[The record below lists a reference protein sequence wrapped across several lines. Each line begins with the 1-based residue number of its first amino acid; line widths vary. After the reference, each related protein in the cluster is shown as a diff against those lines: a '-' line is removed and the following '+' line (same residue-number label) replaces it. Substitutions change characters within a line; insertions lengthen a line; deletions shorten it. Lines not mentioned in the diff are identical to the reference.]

1 MEMKKL
7 IFLVLSLI
15 FLVGIVSAI
24 SSPKITKPLIRDFSG
39 ETASVFQPFLSILVD
54 KETISLGETA
64 TFTIDLSTS
73 SPDNDYTDGTYQVQY
88 AGWIIADKDG
98 NIIDSKDFTRIYG
111 SFSDT
116 VEFTPTAIGEY
127 ALVGLIIQYDQTYDT
142 ATSQWITSPEEI
154 KVKEAKK
161 ISVIAPTP
169 PTPPTPSIGQWI
181 LNIFNSIIN
190 WFKGLFS

>member
-1 MEMKKL
+1 MKKL

-15 FLVGIVSAI
+15 FLVGMVSAI
-24 SSPKITKPLIRDFSG
+24 SSPKITKPSIRDFSG

-88 AGWIIADKDG
+88 VGWIIVDKDG

-116 VEFTPTAIGEY
+116 VKFTPTTTGEY

-142 ATSQWITSPEEI
+142 ATGQWITSPEEI

-161 ISVIAPTP
+161 LSVIAPTP

-181 LNIFNSIIN
+181 VNIWNSIIN